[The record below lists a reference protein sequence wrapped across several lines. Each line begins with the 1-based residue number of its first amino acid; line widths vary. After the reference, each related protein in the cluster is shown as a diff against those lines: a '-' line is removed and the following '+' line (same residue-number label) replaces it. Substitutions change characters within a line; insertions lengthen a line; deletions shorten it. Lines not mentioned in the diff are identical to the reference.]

1 MKRGTWGTRIVFTKP
16 VVKKKQDA
24 DDTESKERHQLL
36 KSYVIF
42 NLDQVDGPFDHL
54 RTTANEQAN
63 SFEQFEQADELIA
76 STGADIRQGYQAA
89 YVPSGDYI
97 TMPPRE
103 SFDSAANYAETA
115 FHELAHWTET
125 PQRLNWDR
133 KGEGYAMGELRAEI
147 AACYI
152 ATELGIP
159 HSQRMDKSAAY
170 VQHWLRALKNDHR
183 AIFRASSQASRAA
196 DYLLAFVRTD
206 QTELVGNWKR
216 FECFVWYRD
225 DIEDAENWSII
236 YTHHRDSGLLDQSNA
251 SVIETALEPFT
262 EGDDPDVVMES
273 HNHWAVGHID
283 GFSIRV
289 FHDGQITDAFRK
301 YHELAESMSNYPI
314 LDEEDYSNR
323 EIEATWENLPLA
335 AIGIK
340 DDFELPSDWAEQVYQ
355 WLSDNRCNALESRDD
370 QGGWPDEDDFRAA
383 FDSLGH
389 EEIEGKC

>member
-1 MKRGTWGTRIVFTKP
+1 MSNGI
-16 VVKKKQDA
+16 
-24 DDTESKERHQLL
+24 
-36 KSYVIF
+36 
-42 NLDQVDGPFDHL
+42 
-54 RTTANEQAN
+54 
-63 SFEQFEQADELIA
+63 
-76 STGADIRQGYQAA
+76 
-89 YVPSGDYI
+89 
-97 TMPPRE
+97 
-103 SFDSAANYAETA
+103 
-115 FHELAHWTET
+115 
-125 PQRLNWDR
+125 
-133 KGEGYAMGELRAEI
+133 GELNLED
-147 AACYI
+147 AA
-152 ATELGIP
+152 
-159 HSQRMDKSAAY
+159 Q
-170 VQHWLRALKNDHR
+170 
-183 AIFRASSQASRAA
+183 
-196 DYLLAFVRTD
+196 
-206 QTELVGNWKR
+206 ELVGNWKR